1 MIITETQLKK
11 LIEESIKRVMNEVDL
26 FPDGIDCT
34 PTRTA
39 WEGISNALINIQQ
52 YMEEKN
58 ELFKRKYDFKNGIFQ
73 DIGENDVIEL
83 VDYIHLTLNNV
94 LKNTMPNLMK

>member
-11 LIEESIKRVMNEVDL
+11 LIAESIKRVMNEADL

-34 PTRTA
+34 PARTA